1 MPNTVAPFCVG
12 VVLKDPQGGDV
23 GALFNR
29 ELQQL
34 CAKTHFLF
42 LRENIK
48 VFNQTVFVRFI
59 YCNNHISSTNPDL
72 SVSYHI
78 LRCSAIYFRLYALP
92 RPWGHEKPSKA
103 KAFEGEKINDSS
115 RKTGIYRL
123 IFHSY
128 FFVDQSIYRIINV
141 IWHRLTGYPEFIQF
155 TQVIR
160 IPTDLFYLFISV
172 LIGVN
177 FIRLSKIDI

>member
-1 MPNTVAPFCVG
+1 MIH
-12 VVLKDPQGGDV
+12 L
-23 GALFNR
+23 
-29 ELQQL
+29 E
-34 CAKTHFLF
+34 
-42 LRENIK
+42 
-48 VFNQTVFVRFI
+48 
-59 YCNNHISSTNPDL
+59 
-72 SVSYHI
+72 
-78 LRCSAIYFRLYALP
+78 
-92 RPWGHEKPSKA
+92 
-103 KAFEGEKINDSS
+103 
-115 RKTGIYRL
+115 KTGIYRL